1 MPASL
6 INSLIL
12 TVATLCLAGTASAET
27 RCTIAAGNVGFGN
40 YDVFDAS
47 DRDTEATV
55 IVTCSRDGGPQNI
68 SVNIAIGPGGNGGTT
83 ASRKMKMTGGNDLLG
98 YVLFQD
104 ATRTQRWGDTPG
116 VDAFTQTIAVPNKSS
131 AQLST
136 RIYGRIP
143 AGQDVSKGLYADTV
157 FVTVT
162 P

>member
-1 MPASL
+1 MPASS

-12 TVATLCLAGTASAET
+12 SVATLCWAGTASAAT
-27 RCTIAAGNVGFGN
+27 SCVIAAGNVGFGN

-47 DRDTEATV
+47 DRDTEASV
-55 IVTCSRDGGPQNI
+55 MVTCSRAGGPQKI
-68 SVNIAIGPGGNGGTT
+68 DVNIAIGPGGNGGTT
-83 ASRKMKMTGGNDLLG
+83 ASRKMKSTSGSDVLG

-104 ATRTQRWGDTPG
+104 VSRTQRWGDIPG
-116 VDAFTQTIAVPNKSS
+116 VDAFTQKISVPNNSS

-136 RIYGRIP
+136 KIYGRIP
-143 AGQDVSKGLYADTV
+143 AGQDVSKGTYTDTV

>member
-6 INSLIL
+6 INSLVL
-12 TVATLCLAGTASAET
+12 SVATLCCAGTASAAT
-27 RCTIAAGNVGFGN
+27 SCVIAAGNVGFGN

-55 IVTCSRDGGPQNI
+55 IVTCSRNGGPQSI
-68 SVNIAIGPGGNGGTT
+68 SVNIGIGPGGNGGTT
-83 ASRKMKMTGGNDLLG
+83 ASRKMKSTSGPDVLG

-104 ATRTQRWGDTPG
+104 ASRTQRWGDIPG
-116 VDAFTQTIAVPNKSS
+116 VDAFTAALSVPNKSS

-143 AGQDVSKGLYADTV
+143 AGQDVSKGTYADTV